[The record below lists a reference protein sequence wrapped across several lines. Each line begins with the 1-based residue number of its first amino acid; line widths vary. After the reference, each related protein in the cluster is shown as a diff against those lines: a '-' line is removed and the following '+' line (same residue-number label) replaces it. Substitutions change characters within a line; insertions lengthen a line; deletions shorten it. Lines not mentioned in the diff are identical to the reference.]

1 MRHAFTTPAVD
12 AMRPGMEEI
21 VEHLIDR
28 LGQRPPGPVDLIR
41 DFALLVPAYVIMD
54 MLGVPRDRLDEV
66 KAWSDDMATF
76 ISGSRNIPDKY
87 ERAARGCQAMAA
99 YFDELIE
106 ERVAN
111 PRPGFLTDLIDAR
124 DQGDRLSHDELI
136 ATCIL
141 VLFAGHETTT
151 NLIGDAVIA
160 LLAHPDQLARLKA
173 DPGLIDSTIEE
184 VLRWDGPTNGLVRVA
199 ARDIEIGGKTIKE
212 GQRVFLMINAANR
225 DAEMFPEP
233 DRFDI
238 TRKPNR
244 HMTFGQGI
252 HLCIGAR
259 LAREEGRIAVD
270 ALVRNF
276 PDMTIVPGTQ
286 IEWIDAMVPR
296 GPRALPVL
304 LRG

>member
-1 MRHAFTTPAVD
+1 M
-12 AMRPGMEEI
+12 
-21 VEHLIDR
+21 
-28 LGQRPPGPVDLIR
+28 
-41 DFALLVPAYVIMD
+41 
-54 MLGVPRDRLDEV
+54 
-66 KAWSDDMATF
+66 
-76 ISGSRNIPDKY
+76 
-87 ERAARGCQAMAA
+87 
-99 YFDELIE
+99 
-106 ERVAN
+106 
-111 PRPGFLTDLIDAR
+111 
-124 DQGDRLSHDELI
+124 
-136 ATCIL
+136 
-141 VLFAGHETTT
+141 
-151 NLIGDAVIA
+151 
-160 LLAHPDQLARLKA
+160 
-173 DPGLIDSTIEE
+173 
-184 VLRWDGPTNGLVRVA
+184 RWDGPTNGLVRVA